1 MSCDFTGHTHFQ
13 GTESDDAEEMDDS
26 PPDFAAQEYF
36 NEMAPPPMEV
46 AAGGVE
52 LGGANLVVHPHK
64 VQHWK
69 REHASLES
77 CGNLQCGTLFMLT

>member
-13 GTESDDAEEMDDS
+13 GNESDDAEEMDDS

-46 AAGGVE
+46 TAGGCGVRRGQS
-52 LGGANLVVHPHK
+52 GGAP
-64 VQHWK
+64 
-69 REHASLES
+69 S
-77 CGNLQCGTLFMLT
+77 